1 MSTVSETLTDPLL
14 GRVIDGRYEVRGRVA
29 AGGMATVYLAFDRRL
44 ERDVALKVM
53 HRHFEVD
60 PNSREIVS
68 RFRREAKAA
77 ARLTHPGIVR
87 VYDQG
92 VDEDVSY
99 LTMEYVHGENL
110 RERMG
115 HEGTLSLGEALTTLD
130 HVLDALASAHRQG
143 LVHQDVKP
151 ENVLIDVEGRPRV
164 ADFGLARAVTEV
176 TASTSGTI
184 LGTVAYLGP
193 ELIAN
198 GVSDARTDVYAAGVL
213 LYEMVTGRQ
222 PHTGATAMQ
231 VATKHVNEDVP
242 APSSVVPWLP
252 PEIDDLVG
260 ALAARSPEDRPQDA
274 AAALQLVRQTRALLD
289 DPTLDRRADP
299 PSGGIARQDDPDAT
313 AVLRPAA
320 AGATVALPIG
330 LGHPFPA
337 VGSDVEV
344 LPDDDPDA
352 RAPQRTDRRAG
363 WWIAA
368 IVVAILA
375 LGGGGLWWYN
385 SIGPGAYTTV
395 PPVTGETEANA
406 LAILEGVGLVPD
418 IEREYSDEVPEGT
431 VIGSDPRAQ
440 QRILDGGTVIVVVSR
455 GIETFAVPDGLVGMQ
470 RGDAEDA
477 ILETGFDGLADDVER
492 YSDTVPEGEV
502 MGVSPEAGETVA
514 HDVPVQL
521 TVSAGPE
528 PIEYPNVIGMDED
541 EAVALLEG
549 DYALSVTVERA
560 RTEEADEGEVFA
572 QSPDAGAAGTRTG
585 EITISVSEGPPLVT
599 VDDYVGL
606 GYDEAQDAA
615 KEDGL
620 KVSLYPKWPWSDKNA
635 IVDQSLVP
643 GAQVEQD
650 TGIVL
655 VYN

>member
-1 MSTVSETLTDPLL
+1 MSSVSSTLTDPLL
-14 GRVIDGRYEVRGRVA
+14 GRVIDGRYEVRERVA

-53 HRHFEVD
+53 HPHLEID
-60 PNSREIVS
+60 PNSREIVA

-92 VDEDVSY
+92 VDADVSY
-99 LTMEYVHGENL
+99 LTMEYVEGENL
-110 RERMG
+110 RERMT

-151 ENVLIDVEGRPRV
+151 ENVLIDPEGRPRV

-193 ELIAN
+193 ELISN
-198 GVSDARTDVYAAGVL
+198 GHSDARTDVYAAGVL

-231 VATKHVNEDVP
+231 VATKHVHEDIP
-242 APSSVVPWLP
+242 APSTVVPWLP
-252 PEIDDLVG
+252 PEIDALVES
-260 ALAARSPEDRPQDA
+260 LTARDPDARPADA
-274 AAALQLVRQTRALLD
+274 AAALQVVRQTRMVLD

-299 PSGGIARQDDPDAT
+299 PSGAHPTRVDPDAT
-313 AVLRPAA
+313 AVLDAPAA
-320 AGATVALPIG
+320 GSTVALPIG

-337 VGSDVEV
+337 VGQQLEA
-344 LPDDDPDA
+344 LPEDDPEA
-352 RAPQRTDRRAG
+352 KEPQRTDRRAG

-368 IVVAILA
+368 VLIAVLA

-395 PPVTGETEANA
+395 PTVVGEKEADA
-406 LAILEGVGLVPD
+406 LTVLDGAGLVPSV
-418 IEREYSDEVPEGT
+418 EYTNDDEIPEGI
-431 VIGSDPRAQ
+431 VISTDPGAQ
-440 QRILDGGTVIVVVSR
+440 GRIENGGTVVVTVSEGPR
-455 GIETFAVPDGLVGMQ
+455 MSEVPNVVDAMRDEAESTLAELGFPLGEITET
-470 RGDAEDA
+470 
-477 ILETGFDGLADDVER
+477 
-492 YSDTVPEGEV
+492 YSDTIPAGQVISMTPAAGETVRHDTPVALEVSGGPEPITFPDVRGMSEADAVAELGRYALDVSIERARTDDAPKGEV
-502 MGVSPEAGETVA
+502 YLQSPEAGA
-514 HDVPVQL
+514 D
-521 TVSAGPE
+521 G
-528 PIEYPNVIGMDED
+528 
-541 EAVALLEG
+541 
-549 DYALSVTVERA
+549 R
-560 RTEEADEGEVFA
+560 RT
-572 QSPDAGAAGTRTG
+572 DA
-585 EITISVSEGPPLVT
+585 ITITVSEGPPLVT
-599 VDDYVGL
+599 VSDYVGL
-606 GYDEAQDAA
+606 GVEEAERAA
-615 KEDGL
+615 KDDGL
-620 KVSLYPKWPWSDKNA
+620 KVELYSKWPWSSPTS

-643 GAQVEQD
+643 GAEVEKN
-650 TGIVL
+650 TSIVL

>member
-1 MSTVSETLTDPLL
+1 MSSTLTDPLL
-14 GRVIDGRYEVRGRVA
+14 GRVIDGRYEVRERVA

-53 HRHFEVD
+53 HPHLEID
-60 PNSREIVS
+60 PNSREIVA

-92 VDEDVSY
+92 VDADVSY
-99 LTMEYVHGENL
+99 LTMEYVEGENL
-110 RERMG
+110 RERMT

-151 ENVLIDVEGRPRV
+151 ENVLIDPEGRPRV

-193 ELIAN
+193 ELISN
-198 GVSDARTDVYAAGVL
+198 GHSDARTDVYAAGVL

-231 VATKHVNEDVP
+231 VATKHVHEDIP
-242 APSSVVPWLP
+242 APSTVVPWLP
-252 PEIDDLVG
+252 PEIDALVES
-260 ALAARSPEDRPQDA
+260 LTARDPDARPADA
-274 AAALQLVRQTRALLD
+274 AAALQLVRQTRMVLD

-299 PSGGIARQDDPDAT
+299 PSGAHPTRVDPDAT
-313 AVLRPAA
+313 AVLDAPAA
-320 AGATVALPIG
+320 GSTVALPIG

-337 VGSDVEV
+337 VGQQLEEI
-344 LPDDDPDA
+344 PEDDPEA
-352 RAPQRTDRRAG
+352 KEPQRTDRRAG

-368 IVVAILA
+368 VLIAVLA

-395 PPVTGETEANA
+395 PTVVGEKEADA
-406 LAILEGVGLVPD
+406 LTVLDGAGLIPSV
-418 IEREYSDEVPEGT
+418 EYTNDDEIPEGI
-431 VIGSDPRAQ
+431 VISTDPGAQ
-440 QRILDGGTVIVVVSR
+440 GRIENGGTVVVTVSEGPR
-455 GIETFAVPDGLVGMQ
+455 MSEVPNVVDAMRDEAESTLAELGFPLGEITET
-470 RGDAEDA
+470 
-477 ILETGFDGLADDVER
+477 
-492 YSDTVPEGEV
+492 YSDTIPAGQVISMTPAAGETVRHDTPVALEVSGGPEPITFPDVRGMSEADAVAELGRYALDVSIERARTDDAPKGEV
-502 MGVSPEAGETVA
+502 YLQSPEAGA
-514 HDVPVQL
+514 D
-521 TVSAGPE
+521 G
-528 PIEYPNVIGMDED
+528 
-541 EAVALLEG
+541 
-549 DYALSVTVERA
+549 R
-560 RTEEADEGEVFA
+560 RT
-572 QSPDAGAAGTRTG
+572 DA
-585 EITISVSEGPPLVT
+585 ITITVSEGPPLVT
-599 VDDYVGL
+599 VSDYVGL
-606 GYDEAQDAA
+606 GVEEAERAA
-615 KEDGL
+615 KDDGL
-620 KVSLYPKWPWSDKNA
+620 KVELYSKWPWSSPNS

-643 GAQVEQD
+643 GAEVEKN
-650 TGIVL
+650 TSIVL

>member
-1 MSTVSETLTDPLL
+1 MSSVSSTLTDPLL
-14 GRVIDGRYEVRGRVA
+14 GRVIDGRYEVRERVA

-53 HRHFEVD
+53 HPHLEID
-60 PNSREIVS
+60 PNSREIVA

-92 VDEDVSY
+92 VDADVSY
-99 LTMEYVHGENL
+99 LTMEYVEGENL
-110 RERMG
+110 RERMT

-151 ENVLIDVEGRPRV
+151 ENVLIDPEGRPRV

-193 ELIAN
+193 ELISN
-198 GVSDARTDVYAAGVL
+198 GHSDARTDVYAAGVL

-231 VATKHVNEDVP
+231 VATKHVHEDIP
-242 APSSVVPWLP
+242 APSTVVPWLP
-252 PEIDDLVG
+252 PEIDALVES
-260 ALAARSPEDRPQDA
+260 LTARDPDARPADA
-274 AAALQLVRQTRALLD
+274 AAALQLVRQTRMVLD

-299 PSGGIARQDDPDAT
+299 PSGAHPTRVDPDAT
-313 AVLRPAA
+313 AVLDAPAA
-320 AGATVALPIG
+320 GSTVALPIG

-337 VGSDVEV
+337 VGQQLEA
-344 LPDDDPDA
+344 LPEDDPEA
-352 RAPQRTDRRAG
+352 KEPQRTDRRAG

-368 IVVAILA
+368 VLIAVLA

-395 PPVTGETEANA
+395 PTVVGEKEADA
-406 LAILEGVGLVPD
+406 LTVLDGAGLVPSV
-418 IEREYSDEVPEGT
+418 EYTNDDEIPEGI
-431 VIGSDPRAQ
+431 VISTDPGAQ
-440 QRILDGGTVIVVVSR
+440 GRIENGGTVVVTVSEGPR
-455 GIETFAVPDGLVGMQ
+455 MSEVPNVVDAMRDEAESTLAELGFPLGEITET
-470 RGDAEDA
+470 
-477 ILETGFDGLADDVER
+477 
-492 YSDTVPEGEV
+492 YSDTIPAGQVISMTPAAGETVRHDTPVALEVSGGPEPITFPDVRGMSEADAVAELGRYALDVSIERARTDDAPKGEV
-502 MGVSPEAGETVA
+502 YLQSPEAGA
-514 HDVPVQL
+514 D
-521 TVSAGPE
+521 G
-528 PIEYPNVIGMDED
+528 
-541 EAVALLEG
+541 
-549 DYALSVTVERA
+549 R
-560 RTEEADEGEVFA
+560 RTD
-572 QSPDAGAAGTRTG
+572 S
-585 EITISVSEGPPLVT
+585 ITITVSEGPPLVT
-599 VDDYVGL
+599 VSDYVGL
-606 GYDEAQDAA
+606 GVEEAEQAA
-615 KEDGL
+615 KDDGL
-620 KVSLYPKWPWSDKNA
+620 KVELYSKWPWSSPTS

-643 GAQVEQD
+643 GAEVEKN
-650 TGIVL
+650 TSIVL

>member
-1 MSTVSETLTDPLL
+1 MSSVSSTLTDPLL
-14 GRVIDGRYEVRGRVA
+14 GRVIDGRYEVRERVA

-53 HRHFEVD
+53 HPHLEID
-60 PNSREIVS
+60 PNSREIVA

-92 VDEDVSY
+92 VDADVSY
-99 LTMEYVHGENL
+99 LTMEYVEGENL
-110 RERMG
+110 RERMT

-151 ENVLIDVEGRPRV
+151 ENVLIDPEGRPRV

-193 ELIAN
+193 ELISN
-198 GVSDARTDVYAAGVL
+198 GHSDARTDVYAAGVL

-231 VATKHVNEDVP
+231 VATKHVHEDIP
-242 APSSVVPWLP
+242 APSTVVPWLP
-252 PEIDDLVG
+252 PEIDALVES
-260 ALAARSPEDRPQDA
+260 LTARDPDARPADA
-274 AAALQLVRQTRALLD
+274 AAALQLVRQTRMVLD

-299 PSGGIARQDDPDAT
+299 PSGAHPTRVDPDAT
-313 AVLRPAA
+313 AVLDAPAA
-320 AGATVALPIG
+320 GSTVALPIG

-337 VGSDVEV
+337 VGQQLEA
-344 LPDDDPDA
+344 LPEDDPEA
-352 RAPQRTDRRAG
+352 KEPQRTDRRAG

-368 IVVAILA
+368 VLIAVLA

-395 PPVTGETEANA
+395 PTVAGEKEADA
-406 LAILEGVGLVPD
+406 LTVLDGAGLVPSV
-418 IEREYSDEVPEGT
+418 EYTNDDEIPEGI
-431 VIGSDPRAQ
+431 VISTDPGAQ
-440 QRILDGGTVIVVVSR
+440 GRIENGGTVVVTVSEGPR
-455 GIETFAVPDGLVGMQ
+455 MSEVPNVVDAMRDEAESTLAELGFPLGEITET
-470 RGDAEDA
+470 
-477 ILETGFDGLADDVER
+477 
-492 YSDTVPEGEV
+492 YSDTIPAGQVISMTPAAGETVRHDTPVALEVSGGPEPITFPDVRGMSEADAVAELGRYALDVSIERARTDDAPKGEV
-502 MGVSPEAGETVA
+502 YLQSPEAGA
-514 HDVPVQL
+514 D
-521 TVSAGPE
+521 G
-528 PIEYPNVIGMDED
+528 
-541 EAVALLEG
+541 
-549 DYALSVTVERA
+549 R
-560 RTEEADEGEVFA
+560 RT
-572 QSPDAGAAGTRTG
+572 DA
-585 EITISVSEGPPLVT
+585 ITITVSEGPPLVT
-599 VDDYVGL
+599 VSDYVGL
-606 GYDEAQDAA
+606 GVEEAEQAA
-615 KEDGL
+615 KDDGL
-620 KVSLYPKWPWSDKNA
+620 KVELYSKWPWSSPTS

-643 GAQVEQD
+643 GAEVEKN
-650 TGIVL
+650 TSIVL

>member
-1 MSTVSETLTDPLL
+1 MSSVSSTLTDPLL
-14 GRVIDGRYEVRGRVA
+14 GRVIDGRYEVRERVA

-53 HRHFEVD
+53 HPHLEID
-60 PNSREIVS
+60 PNSREIVA

-92 VDEDVSY
+92 VDADVSY
-99 LTMEYVHGENL
+99 LTMEYVEGENL
-110 RERMG
+110 RERMT

-151 ENVLIDVEGRPRV
+151 ENVLIDPEGRPRV

-193 ELIAN
+193 ELISN
-198 GVSDARTDVYAAGVL
+198 GQSDARTDVYAAGVL

-231 VATKHVNEDVP
+231 VATKHVHEDIP
-242 APSSVVPWLP
+242 APSTVVPWLP
-252 PEIDDLVG
+252 PEIDALVES
-260 ALAARSPEDRPQDA
+260 LTARDPDARPADA
-274 AAALQLVRQTRALLD
+274 AAALQLVRQTRMVLD

-299 PSGGIARQDDPDAT
+299 PSGAHPTRVDPDAT
-313 AVLRPAA
+313 AVLDAPAA
-320 AGATVALPIG
+320 GSTVALPIG

-337 VGSDVEV
+337 VGQQLEAI
-344 LPDDDPDA
+344 PEDDPEA
-352 RAPQRTDRRAG
+352 KEPQRTDRRAG

-368 IVVAILA
+368 VLIAILA

-395 PPVTGETEANA
+395 PTVVGEKEADA
-406 LAILEGVGLVPD
+406 LTVLDGAGLIPSV
-418 IEREYSDEVPEGT
+418 EYTNDDEIPEGI
-431 VIGSDPRAQ
+431 VISTDPGAQ
-440 QRILDGGTVIVVVSR
+440 GRIENGGTVVVTVSEGPR
-455 GIETFAVPDGLVGMQ
+455 MSEVPNVVDAMRDEAENTLAELGFPLGEITET
-470 RGDAEDA
+470 
-477 ILETGFDGLADDVER
+477 
-492 YSDTVPEGEV
+492 YSDTIPAGQVISMTPAAGETVRHDTPVALEVSGGPEPITFPDVRGMSEADAVAELGRYALDVSIERARTDDAPKGEV
-502 MGVSPEAGETVA
+502 YLQSPEAGA
-514 HDVPVQL
+514 D
-521 TVSAGPE
+521 G
-528 PIEYPNVIGMDED
+528 
-541 EAVALLEG
+541 
-549 DYALSVTVERA
+549 R
-560 RTEEADEGEVFA
+560 RT
-572 QSPDAGAAGTRTG
+572 DA
-585 EITISVSEGPPLVT
+585 ITITVSEGPPLVT
-599 VDDYVGL
+599 VSDYVGL
-606 GYDEAQDAA
+606 GVEEAEQAA
-615 KEDGL
+615 KDDGL
-620 KVSLYPKWPWSDKNA
+620 KVELYSKWPWSSPNS

-643 GAQVEQD
+643 GAEVEKN
-650 TGIVL
+650 TSIVL

>member
-1 MSTVSETLTDPLL
+1 MSSVSSTLTDPLL
-14 GRVIDGRYEVRGRVA
+14 GRVIDGRYEVRERVA

-53 HRHFEVD
+53 HPHLEID
-60 PNSREIVS
+60 PNSREIVA

-92 VDEDVSY
+92 VDADVSY
-99 LTMEYVHGENL
+99 LTMEYVEGENL
-110 RERMG
+110 RERMT

-151 ENVLIDVEGRPRV
+151 ENVLIDPEGRPRV

-193 ELIAN
+193 ELISN
-198 GVSDARTDVYAAGVL
+198 GHSDARTDVYAAGVL

-231 VATKHVNEDVP
+231 VATKHVHEDIP
-242 APSSVVPWLP
+242 APSTVVPWLP
-252 PEIDDLVG
+252 PEIDALVES
-260 ALAARSPEDRPQDA
+260 LTARDPDARPADA
-274 AAALQLVRQTRALLD
+274 AAALQLVRQTRMVLD

-299 PSGGIARQDDPDAT
+299 PSGAHPTRVDPDAT
-313 AVLRPAA
+313 AVLDAPAA
-320 AGATVALPIG
+320 GSTVALPIG

-337 VGSDVEV
+337 VGQQLEAI
-344 LPDDDPDA
+344 PEDDPEA
-352 RAPQRTDRRAG
+352 KEPQRTDRRAG

-368 IVVAILA
+368 VLIAILA

-395 PPVTGETEANA
+395 PTVVGEKEADA
-406 LAILEGVGLVPD
+406 LTVLDGAGLIPSV
-418 IEREYSDEVPEGT
+418 EYTNDDEIPEGI
-431 VIGSDPRAQ
+431 VISTDPGAQ
-440 QRILDGGTVIVVVSR
+440 GRIENGGTVVVTVSEGPR
-455 GIETFAVPDGLVGMQ
+455 MSEVPNVVDAMRDEAENTLAELGFPLGEITET
-470 RGDAEDA
+470 
-477 ILETGFDGLADDVER
+477 
-492 YSDTVPEGEV
+492 YSDTIPAGQVISMTPAAGETVRHDTPVALEVSGGPEPITFPDVRGMSEADAVAELGRYALDVSIERARTDDAPKGEV
-502 MGVSPEAGETVA
+502 YLQSPEAGT
-514 HDVPVQL
+514 D
-521 TVSAGPE
+521 G
-528 PIEYPNVIGMDED
+528 
-541 EAVALLEG
+541 
-549 DYALSVTVERA
+549 R
-560 RTEEADEGEVFA
+560 RT
-572 QSPDAGAAGTRTG
+572 DA
-585 EITISVSEGPPLVT
+585 ITITVSEGPPLVT
-599 VDDYVGL
+599 VSDYVGL
-606 GYDEAQDAA
+606 GVEEAEQAA
-615 KEDGL
+615 KDDGL
-620 KVSLYPKWPWSDKNA
+620 KVELYSKWPWSSPTS

-643 GAQVEQD
+643 GAEVEKN
-650 TGIVL
+650 TSIVL

>member
-1 MSTVSETLTDPLL
+1 MSSTLTDTLL
-14 GRVIDGRYEVRGRVA
+14 GRVIDGRYEVRERVA

-53 HRHFEVD
+53 HPHLEID
-60 PNSREIVS
+60 PNSREIVA

-92 VDEDVSY
+92 VDADVSY
-99 LTMEYVHGENL
+99 LTMEYVEGENL
-110 RERMG
+110 RERMT

-151 ENVLIDVEGRPRV
+151 ENVLIDPEGRPRV

-193 ELIAN
+193 ELISN
-198 GVSDARTDVYAAGVL
+198 GHSDARTDVYAAGVL

-231 VATKHVNEDVP
+231 VATKHVHEDIP
-242 APSSVVPWLP
+242 APSTVVPWLP
-252 PEIDDLVG
+252 PEIDALVES
-260 ALAARSPEDRPQDA
+260 LTARDPDARPTDA
-274 AAALQLVRQTRALLD
+274 AAALQLVRQTRMVLD

-299 PSGGIARQDDPDAT
+299 PSGAHPTRVDPDAT
-313 AVLRPAA
+313 AVLDAPAA
-320 AGATVALPIG
+320 GSTVALPIG

-337 VGSDVEV
+337 VGQQLEAI
-344 LPDDDPDA
+344 PEDDPEA
-352 RAPQRTDRRAG
+352 KEPQRTDRRAG

-368 IVVAILA
+368 VLIAILA

-395 PPVTGETEANA
+395 PTVVGEKEADA
-406 LAILEGVGLVPD
+406 LTVLDGAGLIPSV
-418 IEREYSDEVPEGT
+418 EYTNDDEIPEGI
-431 VIGSDPRAQ
+431 VISTDPGAQ
-440 QRILDGGTVIVVVSR
+440 GRIENGGTVVVTVSEGPR
-455 GIETFAVPDGLVGMQ
+455 MSEVPNVVDAMRDEAENTLAELGFPLGEITET
-470 RGDAEDA
+470 
-477 ILETGFDGLADDVER
+477 
-492 YSDTVPEGEV
+492 YSDTIPAGQVISMTPAAGETVRHDTPVALEVSGGPEPITFPDVRGMSEADAVAELGCYALDVSIERARTDDAPKGEV
-502 MGVSPEAGETVA
+502 YLQSPEAGA
-514 HDVPVQL
+514 D
-521 TVSAGPE
+521 G
-528 PIEYPNVIGMDED
+528 
-541 EAVALLEG
+541 
-549 DYALSVTVERA
+549 R
-560 RTEEADEGEVFA
+560 RT
-572 QSPDAGAAGTRTG
+572 DA
-585 EITISVSEGPPLVT
+585 ITITVSEGPPLVT
-599 VDDYVGL
+599 VSDYVGL
-606 GYDEAQDAA
+606 GVEEAEQAA
-615 KEDGL
+615 KDDGL
-620 KVSLYPKWPWSDKNA
+620 KVELYSKWPWSSPNS

-643 GAQVEQD
+643 GAEVEKN
-650 TGIVL
+650 TSIVL